1 VLLYS
6 IGPSGR
12 AIFDKGILNTKDSKV
27 YTKDLTFLLR
37 LLQTSRQSGTLFVES
52 YGPNGSDEA
61 IWQGQFQLAN
71 GVVISC
77 LVRNKTDR
85 QVLFIGEEAV
95 LWLTRQGKLE
105 WRMEE
110 GTQTRDVMLPSHP
123 RQEEDRREQPR
134 SEVME
139 SVQSPL
145 VWSKQLRSVPLRTVR
160 GNAAP
165 VGAFASRE
173 QLQVFA
179 LVDGRRTIEEIV
191 RLLHKQPDAVI
202 RILQDLQAIGFI
214 A

>member
-1 VLLYS
+1 
-6 IGPSGR
+6 
-12 AIFDKGILNTKDSKV
+12 V
-27 YTKDLTFLLR
+27 YTKDLSFLLR

-71 GVVISC
+71 GAVTSC
-77 LVRNKTDR
+77 LVCNKADR
-85 QVLFIGEEAV
+85 QVLFVGEEAV

-110 GTQTRDVMLPSHP
+110 GGVQAKDGMPSSYP
-123 RQEEDRREQPR
+123 RYDEDRREQPR
-134 SEVME
+134 SEMME
-139 SVQSPL
+139 VVQSPL
-145 VWSKQLRSVPLRTVR
+145 VRSKQLRGVPVRTVR

-165 VGAFASRE
+165 VSAFASRE

-191 RLLHKQPDAVI
+191 RLLHKQPDVVI

>member
-1 VLLYS
+1 
-6 IGPSGR
+6 
-12 AIFDKGILNTKDSKV
+12 V

-61 IWQGQFQLAN
+61 IWQGQFQLVN
-71 GVVISC
+71 GAVTSC
-77 LVRNKTDR
+77 LVCNKADR
-85 QVLFIGEEAV
+85 QVLFVGEEAV

-110 GTQTRDVMLPSHP
+110 GGVQTKDGMSSSYP
-123 RQEEDRREQPR
+123 RYEEDRKEQAH
-134 SEVME
+134 SESVE
-139 SVQSPL
+139 EAVQSPL
-145 VWSKQLRSVPLRTVR
+145 VRSKQLKGVPLRTVR
-160 GNAAP
+160 GNAAS
-165 VGAFASRE
+165 VGAFVSRE

-179 LVDGRRTIEEIV
+179 LVDGQRTIEEIV
-191 RLLHKQPDAVI
+191 RLLHKQPDVVI